1 MENLIIILFLA
12 FGLAMDAFAVAVA
25 QGAAGH
31 SSPLNAVR
39 TGLAFGVAQGI
50 MPFFGWV
57 LGSTFAAQIAVFD
70 HWIALVLLS
79 GLGLKMLWEARAGD
93 GSDDSPAVNLS
104 GWALMIAA
112 VATSIDAMAAGITLP
127 TLDLP
132 VLSTCIIIG
141 VVTGIL
147 SAAGVLIGGIASSR
161 IGKFAEVAG
170 GVILIALGI
179 KIFVEHQFF
188 GM

>member
-12 FGLAMDAFAVAVA
+12 LGLAMDAFAVAVA

-31 SSPLNAVR
+31 SSPLNAIR
-39 TGLAFGVAQGI
+39 TGLAFGVAQGV

-57 LGSTFAAQIAVFD
+57 LGSTFVTQIAAFD

-79 GLGLKMLWEARAGD
+79 GLGLKMLWEARGGD
-93 GSDDSPAVNLS
+93 EDDSPAANLS
-104 GWALMIAA
+104 GWALIVAA

-132 VLSTCIIIG
+132 VLSTCIIIA